1 MTRLARAMC
10 SAHGAVF
17 AWLGYC
23 AVQSA
28 RNGATWAAVLF
39 TTASAVSVIAAAR
52 EDGGANKQ
60 RDAATQAERLARPRL
75 PNAIEQQLADAIDQ
89 VVEAALTTACCERW
103 WPSLE
108 AEHDDDCPKNDHRS
122 AA

>member
-1 MTRLARAMC
+1 MTRRARAMC

-28 RNGATWAAVLF
+28 RNGALWAAVLF
-39 TTASAVSVIAAAR
+39 TAASAVSVVAAAR
-52 EDGGANKQ
+52 EDGGAGEQ
-60 RDAATQAERLARPRL
+60 RAAATQAEHLARPPL
-75 PNAIEQQLADAIDQ
+75 PDAIEQQPGGAVDLVA
-89 VVEAALTTACCERW
+89 AALTEECERW
-103 WPSLE
+103 WTSTGN
-108 AEHDDDCPKNDHRS
+108 EHDDTCPNNDHRS